1 MLLTEQETLQRILD
15 ATKTLATEDVPIAEA
30 GDRVLANTLFA
41 RIALPAFNNSSM
53 DGYAVIAHEVR
64 PGTRL
69 AVVGEQSAG
78 LDRQLRVKSGT
89 AVRIFT
95 GAPLP
100 EGADA
105 VLMQEDAER
114 SGNEIVVRTELQPA
128 ENVRLRGGD
137 LCEGQKVGE
146 SGTRLSAQRLALL
159 ASQGLSQV
167 TAYRRPRVSVVV
179 TGSELRQPDT
189 PLGPGEIY
197 ETNGIMLSELV
208 RKSGGLPVHFDPIP
222 DDEEAHIRT
231 LGEALQSDV
240 VIIAGG
246 VSVGEKDLVKPVL
259 QKLGAEIALWRVAIR
274 PGKPFLFGRL
284 GGKLIFGLPGNPVS
298 AYVTFV
304 VFVRPALLRLQGWSG
319 PTERTDESDSGPA
332 FAEPWRASALFTGKA
347 DGRSFFISWSA
358 RIACAV
364 CTLPSRCARSVGAQP
379 GSGGGGN
386 AGSIAHSLTFGK
398 DERRSDL

>member
-1 MLLTEQETLQRILD
+1 MLLTEQETLRRILD
-15 ATKTLATEDVPIAEA
+15 ATETLATEEVPIVEA
-30 GDRVLANTLFA
+30 GDRVLAGTLFA

-53 DGYAVIAHEVR
+53 DGYAVIAHEAR

-69 AVVGEQSAG
+69 VVVGEQSAG
-78 LDRQLRVKSGT
+78 RDRQLRVKSGT

-100 EGADA
+100 EGADT

-114 SGNEIVVRTELQPA
+114 AGDEIIVGTELQPA

-137 LCEGQKVGE
+137 LCEGQKIGE
-146 SGTRLSAQRLALL
+146 PGMRLSAQRMALL
-159 ASQGLSQV
+159 ASQGLIRV
-167 TAYRRPRVSVVV
+167 TVYRRPHVGVVV
-179 TGSELRQPDT
+179 TGSELRKPDT

-208 RKSGGLPVHFDPIP
+208 HQSGGIPVHFDAIP

-231 LGEALQSDV
+231 LSEALESDV
-240 VIIAGG
+240 AIIAGG

-259 QKLGAEIALWRVAIR
+259 RKLGAEIELWRVSIR

-284 GGKLIFGLPGNPVS
+284 GRKLIFGLPGNPVS

-319 PTERTDESDSGPA
+319 ESSARTKVRAAQPLRNPGERPHYLRGRLTGDGFVLVGPQESH
-332 FAEPWRASALFTGKA
+332 ALFALSQAEALVRLEPNQEVAEGEMLE
-347 DGRSFFISWSA
+347 GLLI
-358 RIACAV
+358 
-364 CTLPSRCARSVGAQP
+364 
-379 GSGGGGN
+379 N
-386 AGSIAHSLTFGK
+386 
-398 DERRSDL
+398 

>member
-1 MLLTEQETLQRILD
+1 MLLTEQETLRRILD
-15 ATKTLATEDVPIAEA
+15 ATETLGSEEVPIAEA

-41 RIALPAFNNSSM
+41 RIALPAFTNSAM
-53 DGYAVIAHEVR
+53 DGYAVIAREVG
-64 PGTRL
+64 PETRL

-78 LDRQLRVKSGT
+78 ADQRLRVKSGT
-89 AVRIFT
+89 TVRIFT

-114 SGNEIVVRTELQPA
+114 SGDEIIVRAELQPG

-137 LCEGQKVGE
+137 LCEGQKIGE
-146 SGTRLSAQRLALL
+146 PGMRLNAQRLALV
-159 ASQGLSQV
+159 ASQGLSRV

-179 TGSELRQPDT
+179 TGSELRRPDA

-208 RKSGGLPVHFDPIP
+208 RGSGGLPVHFDPIP

-259 QKLGAEIALWRVAIR
+259 RKLGAEIALWRRAHP
-274 PGKPFLFGRL
+274 PGKPRFFWLD
-284 GGKLIFGLPGNPVS
+284 GGKVFFGFP
-298 AYVTFV
+298 AYT
-304 VFVRPALLRLQGWSG
+304 
-319 PTERTDESDSGPA
+319 A
-332 FAEPWRASALFTGKA
+332 F
-347 DGRSFFISWSA
+347 SF
-358 RIACAV
+358 
-364 CTLPSRCARSVGAQP
+364 
-379 GSGGGGN
+379 
-386 AGSIAHSLTFGK
+386 LT
-398 DERRSDL
+398 

>member
-1 MLLTEQETLQRILD
+1 MLLTEQETLRRILD
-15 ATKTLATEDVPIAEA
+15 AAEPLVTEDVPIAEA
-30 GDRVLANTLFA
+30 GDRVLAGTLFA
-41 RIALPAFNNSSM
+41 KIALPAFNNSSM

-64 PGTRL
+64 PGARL
-69 AVVGEQSAG
+69 PVVGEQSAG
-78 LDRQLRVKSGT
+78 LDRQLRVKPGT

-114 SGNEIVVRTELQPA
+114 SGDEIVVRTELQA
-128 ENVRLRGGD
+128 GENVRLRGGD
-137 LCEGQKVGE
+137 LCEGQKIGE
-146 SGTRLSAQRLALL
+146 SGTRLNAQRLALL
-159 ASQGLSQV
+159 ASQGVSRV
-167 TAYRRPRVSVVV
+167 TAYSRPRVSVVV
-179 TGSELRQPDT
+179 TGSELRQPDA

-208 RKSGGLPVHFDPIP
+208 RKSGGSPVYFDPIP

-259 QKLGAEIALWRVAIR
+259 RKLGAEIALWRVAIR
-274 PGKPFLFGRL
+274 PGKPFLFGWL
-284 GGKLIFGLPGNPVS
+284 GRKLIFGLPGNPVS

-304 VFVRPALLRLQGWSG
+304 VFVRPALLRLQGCSG
-319 PTERTDESDSGPA
+319 EPNVRTKVIAAQRFRNPGERPHYLRGKLTGDHFALVGPQESH
-332 FAEPWRASALFTGKA
+332 ALFALAQA
-347 DGRSFFISWSA
+347 DALVRLEPNQEAAEGEMLEALLI
-358 RIACAV
+358 
-364 CTLPSRCARSVGAQP
+364 
-379 GSGGGGN
+379 N
-386 AGSIAHSLTFGK
+386 
-398 DERRSDL
+398 

>member
-1 MLLTEQETLQRILD
+1 MLLTEQETLRRILD
-15 ATKTLATEDVPIAEA
+15 ATETLATEEVPIAEA
-30 GDRVLANTLFA
+30 GDRVLAKTLFA

-53 DGYAVIAHEVR
+53 DGYAVIAREVR

-78 LDRQLRVKSGT
+78 LDRQLRVKPGT

-114 SGNEIVVRTELQPA
+114 AGDEIIVRAELQPA

-137 LCEGQKVGE
+137 LCEGQKIGE
-146 SGTRLSAQRLALL
+146 PGTRLNAQRLALF

-167 TAYRRPRVSVVV
+167 TAYRRPRVGVVV
-179 TGSELRQPDT
+179 TGSELRKPDT

-208 RKSGGLPVHFDPIP
+208 RRSGGLPVHFDPIP
-222 DDEEAHIRT
+222 DEEEAHTHYLRKA
-231 LGEALQSDV
+231 LGSDV
-240 VIIAGG
+240 LIVAGG
-246 VSVGEKDLVKPVL
+246 VSVGEKDLVKPIL
-259 QKLGAEIALWRVAIR
+259 RKLGAEIELWRVAIR

-284 GGKLIFGLPGNPVS
+284 DQKLIFGLPGNPVS
-298 AYVTFV
+298 AYVTFA
-304 VFVRPALLRLQGWSG
+304 VFVRPALLRLQGWRGEANNRTKVVAAHRLENTGDRPHYLRGKLTGDFFALVG
-319 PTERTDESDSGPA
+319 PQESH
-332 FAEPWRASALFTGKA
+332 ALFALSQA
-347 DGRSFFISWSA
+347 DALVRLEPKQEVDEG
-358 RIACAV
+358 AV
-364 CTLPSRCARSVGAQP
+364 LEALVI
-379 GSGGGGN
+379 N
-386 AGSIAHSLTFGK
+386 
-398 DERRSDL
+398 

>member
-1 MLLTEQETLQRILD
+1 MLLTEQETLRRVLE
-15 ATKTLATEDVPIAEA
+15 ATETLATEEIPVVEA

-53 DGYAVIAHEVR
+53 DGYAVIAREAR
-64 PGTRL
+64 PGSRL

-78 LDRQLRVKSGT
+78 PDRQLRVQSGT

-114 SGNEIVVRTELQPA
+114 AGDEIIVHTELQPA

-137 LCEGQKVGE
+137 LCEGQKIGQP
-146 SGTRLSAQRLALL
+146 GMRLSPQRLALL
-159 ASQGLSQV
+159 ASQGLSRV
-167 TAYRRPRVSVVV
+167 TVYRRPQVSVVV
-179 TGSELRQPDT
+179 TGSELRKPDA

-208 RKSGGLPVHFDPIP
+208 RKSGGVPVYFDPIP
-222 DDEEAHIRT
+222 DDEEAHIRA
-231 LGEALQSDV
+231 LGQALESDV
-240 VIIAGG
+240 AIIAGG

-259 QKLGAEIALWRVAIR
+259 KKLGAELALWRVAIR

-284 GGKLIFGLPGNPVS
+284 GHKLIFGLPGNPVS

-304 VFVRPALLRLQGWSG
+304 VFARPALFRLQGRSAES
-319 PTERTDESDSGPA
+319 TERTKVKVAQRLRNPGERPHYLRGRLTGDGFALVGPQESH
-332 FAEPWRASALFTGKA
+332 ALFALSQA
-347 DGRSFFISWSA
+347 DALVRLEPNQEAAEGEMLEALLI
-358 RIACAV
+358 
-364 CTLPSRCARSVGAQP
+364 
-379 GSGGGGN
+379 N
-386 AGSIAHSLTFGK
+386 
-398 DERRSDL
+398 

>member
-1 MLLTEQETLQRILD
+1 MLLTEQETLRRILD
-15 ATKTLATEDVPIAEA
+15 ATETLASEEVPIAEA

-41 RIALPAFNNSSM
+41 RIALPAFTNSAM
-53 DGYAVIAHEVR
+53 DGYAVIAREVG

-78 LDRQLRVKSGT
+78 ADQQLQVKSGT
-89 AVRIFT
+89 TVRIFT

-105 VLMQEDAER
+105 VLMQEEAER
-114 SGNEIVVRTELQPA
+114 SGDEIIVRAELQPA

-137 LCEGQKVGE
+137 LCEGQKIGE
-146 SGTRLSAQRLALL
+146 PGMRLNAQRLALV
-159 ASQGLSQV
+159 ASQGLSRV

-179 TGSELRQPDT
+179 TGSELRKPAAS
-189 PLGPGEIY
+189 LGPGEIY

-208 RKSGGLPVHFDPIP
+208 RESGGLPVHFGPVP

-231 LGEALQSDV
+231 LSEALQSDV
-240 VIIAGG
+240 AIVAGG

-259 QKLGAEIALWRVAIR
+259 RKLGAEIALWRVAIR

-284 GGKLIFGLPGNPVS
+284 GRKLIFGLPGNPVS

-304 VFVRPALLRLQGWSG
+304 VFVRPALLCLQGASG
-319 PTERTDESDSGPA
+319 ESSVRTKVIAAHPLRNPGERPHYLRGKLRGDSFALVGPQESH
-332 FAEPWRASALFTGKA
+332 ALFALSQA
-347 DGRSFFISWSA
+347 DALVRLEPNQEVTEGETLEALLIS
-358 RIACAV
+358 
-364 CTLPSRCARSVGAQP
+364 
-379 GSGGGGN
+379 
-386 AGSIAHSLTFGK
+386 
-398 DERRSDL
+398 